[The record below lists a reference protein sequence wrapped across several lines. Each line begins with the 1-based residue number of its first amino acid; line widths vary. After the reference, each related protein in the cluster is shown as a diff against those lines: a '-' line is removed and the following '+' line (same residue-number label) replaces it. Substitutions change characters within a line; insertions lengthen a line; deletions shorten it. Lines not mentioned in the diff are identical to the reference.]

1 MRPATR
7 TLILTL
13 VGFAFWFV
21 LSGSTAPLTLAL
33 GAASAFAVAW
43 SNRDLELVTDA
54 LRYSGRVV
62 AYLPWLLKEIVVS
75 AIQVMRIVLD
85 PRLPVDPVLVRVV
98 TGLQS
103 DLARTTF
110 ANSVTLTP
118 GTFTVDAENGE
129 FVIHALTRAGAAGLV
144 GEEAEMVRRVAHV
157 FRERSP

>member
-7 TLILTL
+7 TIVLTV
-13 VGFAFWFV
+13 VGFAFWFA

-33 GAASAFAVAW
+33 GAVSAFAVARA
-43 SNRDLELVTDA
+43 NRDVELVTDA
-54 LRYSGRVV
+54 LRYAPRAV

-98 TGLQS
+98 TGLQG

-118 GTFTVDAENGE
+118 GTFTVDVENGE

-144 GEEAEMVRRVAHV
+144 AEEAEMVRRVAHIY
-157 FRERSP
+157 RERSR